1 MKRAPQPPGWLPALL
16 HLSHGLIAG
25 GVGYMLAYAAVIY
38 SAAEPGSVHSMV
50 AVLCSVALAI
60 FEIGFFAYIILRR
73 RRMKRLWRE
82 AGALTKAGSFE
93 AAEIP
98 LLELLT
104 YAEYRLRP
112 QPVLFALG
120 AAAEGRELER
130 EATVLYRRAGDYPPA
145 LRALGMLQLERGLN
159 EGATQTLRKL
169 LAKQPGDTFST
180 VLLALAQFRSGQ
192 REAAASTLRNALER
206 RPKSEMLRVNL
217 ARVEAG
223 DEPGFDVKAK
233 TESPGVA

>member
-25 GVGYMLAYAAVIY
+25 GVGYMLAYSAVIY
-38 SAAEPGSVHSMV
+38 TAAAPGSVGSLI
-50 AVLCSVALAI
+50 AILCCGALAV
-60 FEIGFFAYIILRR
+60 FEITFFAYLILRR

-82 AGALTKAGSFE
+82 AGALTKAGSYQ

-104 YAEYRLRP
+104 YAEYRLAP

-120 AAAEGRELER
+120 AAAEGRELHR
-130 EATVLYRRAGDYPPA
+130 EATVLYRRCGDFAPA
-145 LRALGMLQLERGLN
+145 LRALGMLQLERGMN
-159 EGATQTLRKL
+159 EGAALTLRKL

-180 VLLALAQFRSGQ
+180 VLLALAQFRAGQ
-192 REAAASTLRNALER
+192 REAAASTLRHALDR
-206 RPKSEMLRVNL
+206 RPKSEMLRMNL
-217 ARVEAG
+217 SRVEAG
-223 DEPGFDVKAK
+223 DEPGFELKAK
-233 TESPGVA
+233 TDSPGVA